1 MPPTL
6 YHALVLG
13 PAVLSTCITVHDLVW
28 PLLCMAALVRMCIM
42 GQLVSLHHIPEMNA
56 CSAAA
61 VQGQPW
67 VRMCVVGQSFMLHQ
81 IRKMVGLAVAVF
93 RGAAPEDAISM
104 ALQADRWALPVM
116 SQPCGRSWGRCNDL
130 GPPSIAGHDG

>member
-1 MPPTL
+1 MR
-6 YHALVLG
+6 G
-13 PAVLSTCITVHDLVW
+13 LVW
-28 PLLCMAALVRMCIM
+28 PLLCMAALVHMCMM
-42 GQLVSLHHIPEMNA
+42 GQLVSLPHIPEITA

-67 VRMCVVGQSFMLHQ
+67 VRLCVVGQSFMMHQ

-104 ALQADRWALPVM
+104 ALQADRCAM
-116 SQPCGRSWGRCNDL
+116 S
-130 GPPSIAGHDG
+130 I